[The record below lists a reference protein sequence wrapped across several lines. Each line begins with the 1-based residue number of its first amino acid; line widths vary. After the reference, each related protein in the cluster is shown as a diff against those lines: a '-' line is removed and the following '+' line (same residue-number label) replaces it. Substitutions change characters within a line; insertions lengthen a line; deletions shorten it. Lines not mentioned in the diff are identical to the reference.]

1 MKTRVNNRGFEE
13 HYLEGRHLKLTD
25 LKKEA
30 KDLENQYLFKEN
42 IPLSPRPE
50 FHLSHLKHD
59 TKRYESTSLSKLQTA
74 ASSTEVLVLYLGNIL
89 SDFILSYFVVDA
101 NIASFTPLSVGQ
113 L

>member
-1 MKTRVNNRGFEE
+1 MKTRVNSREYEE
-13 HYLEGRHLKLTD
+13 RYWEGRHLKPTD
-25 LKKEA
+25 LKEEA
-30 KDLENQYLFKEN
+30 KNQYLLKGN